1 MDGSVK
7 SSFVAFRGRFFIVVL
22 QGKREKELK
31 ISDMDDWEGD
41 DDGLDTDSD
50 KEKVSRTSNC
60 VVNRPLS

>member
-1 MDGSVK
+1 MDGFVK
-7 SSFVAFRGRFFIVVL
+7 SSFVAFLGRFVIVVL

-50 KEKVSRTSNC
+50 KEKVSRTSY
-60 VVNRPLS
+60 LHG